1 MSWLRELFTLRGT
14 VGRLRYLAVGLGLA
28 LLKYAVDA
36 GCYFAWT
43 GKFWGPTTYLDP
55 NFGKRMEEVDHL
67 PTGYLAF
74 LVVWALPFLWIGVAM
89 SARRAREAGLSRWLA
104 LGFLL
109 PMVSYVTILGLLL
122 SPPRSVRADVQDLD
136 EFSFRTA
143 LFGLAFTVLGGT
155 ALIALLTEGMEYY
168 GTALF
173 LGVPFLLGTITGFLF
188 NAPKERSIPATIGT
202 ATLALLAGFLAMLA
216 FALEGLV
223 CLTMAFPVMLAAV
236 IPGSLFGRSLGRMA
250 VVPDRTLG
258 LVILFLPLG
267 ALAQQHWTEPDQREV
282 MTAIEIDAPPEVVW
296 ENVVSFSELP
306 PPDDW
311 LLRTGIA
318 YPLRARIEGEGVGAV
333 RYCEFTTGPFVEPI
347 THWDAPRRLSFDV
360 REQPDPM
367 QEWSFYAHVN
377 APHLEQSFRSVRGE
391 FRLTALPGGRT
402 RLEGSTWYVMEMGPE
417 HYWKLWGDGIV
428 HRIHGRVL
436 RHIRRLSES
445 ASHQARD

>member
-1 MSWLRELFTLRGT
+1 
-14 VGRLRYLAVGLGLA
+14 
-28 LLKYAVDA
+28 
-36 GCYFAWT
+36 
-43 GKFWGPTTYLDP
+43 
-55 NFGKRMEEVDHL
+55 
-67 PTGYLAF
+67 
-74 LVVWALPFLWIGVAM
+74 
-89 SARRAREAGLSRWLA
+89 
-104 LGFLL
+104 
-109 PMVSYVTILGLLL
+109 
-122 SPPRSVRADVQDLD
+122 
-136 EFSFRTA
+136 
-143 LFGLAFTVLGGT
+143 
-155 ALIALLTEGMEYY
+155 
-168 GTALF
+168 
-173 LGVPFLLGTITGFLF
+173 
-188 NAPKERSIPATIGT
+188 
-202 ATLALLAGFLAMLA
+202 LAGFLAMLA

-236 IPGSLFGRSLGRMA
+236 IPGSLFGRSLARMA

-258 LVILFLPLG
+258 LVILVLPLS

-402 RLEGSTWYVMEMGPE
+402 RLEGSTWYVMEMGPA

-445 ASHQARD
+445 ASHLARD